1 MFTPVLE
8 YNKCIR
14 SVYLPEVVNL
24 SIDEGLVLSL
34 DVINVADVTGVEMLL
49 HHEPQEA
56 VVWSVGY
63 NAEINTNKYTQKNSH
78 KFSFKKKQSKFK
90 CKYMQTASAKWLPA
104 IFFTIKKNKILGANP
119 DAA

>member
-1 MFTPVLE
+1 MSELFTPVLE

-56 VVWSVGY
+56 VVWSVCY
-63 NAEINTNKYTQKNSH
+63 NAEINTNKYTQRIHINSL
-78 KFSFKKKQSKFK
+78 KKK
-90 CKYMQTASAKWLPA
+90 
-104 IFFTIKKNKILGANP
+104 KKKV
-119 DAA
+119 